1 MRAVAVCRVKFF
13 PVDNLNEDMIMRH
26 QPTFLWPETD
36 KQTDLVLHVGD
47 GVPDNVFT
55 SNYLDELTPVNII
68 SQQTNFNLEIF
79 TVFCLFENISLITRE

>member
-1 MRAVAVCRVKFF
+1 MTGPQTIQLMRAVAVCRVKFF

-55 SNYLDELTPVNII
+55 SNYLDELTPSSAGKYYPPVDKLHTLDSI
-68 SQQTNFNLEIF
+68 
-79 TVFCLFENISLITRE
+79 